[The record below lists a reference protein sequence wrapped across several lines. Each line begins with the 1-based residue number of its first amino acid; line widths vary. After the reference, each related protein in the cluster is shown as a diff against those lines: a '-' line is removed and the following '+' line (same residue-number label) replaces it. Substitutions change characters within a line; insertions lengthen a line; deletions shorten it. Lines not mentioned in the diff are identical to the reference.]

1 MKKPYVYI
9 YGTGWGS
16 IVAELLTEQGYKV
29 IGMWSYD
36 EEELARICKKLQI
49 PYSTTDI
56 DELFQHLTENQKNK
70 DKSYDAENT
79 IVWVATPPY
88 HLANIA
94 RQILEYSNNIVVE
107 APGVTTVEEAEAL
120 LASASKFAIWLCA
133 CPYQLKNLPA
143 VRQLRNIIM
152 EKKYGAVKSLEV
164 RIQCNQTELC
174 SKKYNWKYDKDRCGG
189 ALNMFGCHII
199 DLLTYLL
206 NDTKVDSVQGT
217 LKNFVRQNEYINGFR
232 SITGDDVCN
241 FQLRFKSHKNNPYIA
256 DDSVV
261 AWVHISMLYPNTV
274 FRQEVTVLTEQ
285 ACIVLDNCQLKV
297 IPFQTSDDEAPK
309 EIIVETEETPKFTCE
324 GLAPGQPAPYILG
337 MKYFI
342 DSLDIKKL
350 QFPYDEQRQ
359 PRLKFLQHLVKVLEK
374 IRLSSEQRE
383 RGWVPIEPRETKVT
397 ESKSKRVSSL
407 TKGNNANQSLSPS

>member
-16 IVAELLTEQGYKV
+16 IVAELLTEQGYK
-29 IGMWSYD
+29 
-36 EEELARICKKLQI
+36 
-49 PYSTTDI
+49 
-56 DELFQHLTENQKNK
+56 ELFQHLTENQKNK

-206 NDTKVDSVQGT
+206 NDTK
-217 LKNFVRQNEYINGFR
+217 
-232 SITGDDVCN
+232 
-241 FQLRFKSHKNNPYIA
+241 
-256 DDSVV
+256 
-261 AWVHISMLYPNTV
+261 VHISMLYPNTV